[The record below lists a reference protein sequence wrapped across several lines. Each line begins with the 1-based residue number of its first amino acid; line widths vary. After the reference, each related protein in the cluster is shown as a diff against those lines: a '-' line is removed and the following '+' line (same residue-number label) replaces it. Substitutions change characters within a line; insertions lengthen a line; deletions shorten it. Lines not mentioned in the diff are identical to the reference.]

1 MSNHQEVLKDDA
13 APAGPGRQKPISKQ
27 YTYGV
32 WEFGEFSEAR
42 AE

>member
-1 MSNHQEVLKDDA
+1 MPEVHPS
-13 APAGPGRQKPISKQ
+13 PASRSEGPGRNKPISKQ